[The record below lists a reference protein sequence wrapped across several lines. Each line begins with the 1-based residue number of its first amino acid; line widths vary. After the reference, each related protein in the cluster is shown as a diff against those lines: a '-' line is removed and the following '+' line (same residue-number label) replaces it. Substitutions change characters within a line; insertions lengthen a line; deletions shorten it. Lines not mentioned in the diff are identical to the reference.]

1 MGDASAGLLFIANCC
16 GEMCWYGDKPKCFGN
31 KAYLASV
38 PEETSNPLSEEIAQ
52 VEVKALVAVVFRVEI
67 AVRFAIAASVTS
79 LEKVTG
85 PAGLV
90 QEAEIGLTA
99 VNFRLFAE
107 MELVEAP
114 VSFVFYG
121 RSFPASVAFV
131 LDDSDGK
138 FLPCFMASD
147 GSIAGAGPI
156 RGDGAMANAGGTAP
170 AAGTTPEGETM
181 GAGKSLFE
189 SGSRTSDGPRISF
202 ITITAKDKEL
212 SRKGANE
219 LDGIRFASEP
229 LFTADMA

>member
-1 MGDASAGLLFIANCC
+1 MLVAAGVESL
-16 GEMCWYGDKPKCFGN
+16 G
-31 KAYLASV
+31 LASV
-38 PEETSNPLSEEIAQ
+38 PEATSNPLSEEIAQ

-121 RSFPASVAFV
+121 GVV
-131 LDDSDGK
+131 D
-138 FLPCFMASD
+138 LPHVFAQS
-147 GSIAGAGPI
+147 
-156 RGDGAMANAGGTAP
+156 
-170 AAGTTPEGETM
+170 EK
-181 GAGKSLFE
+181 KSL
-189 SGSRTSDGPRISF
+189 SYPSP
-202 ITITAKDKEL
+202 
-212 SRKGANE
+212 
-219 LDGIRFASEP
+219 
-229 LFTADMA
+229 